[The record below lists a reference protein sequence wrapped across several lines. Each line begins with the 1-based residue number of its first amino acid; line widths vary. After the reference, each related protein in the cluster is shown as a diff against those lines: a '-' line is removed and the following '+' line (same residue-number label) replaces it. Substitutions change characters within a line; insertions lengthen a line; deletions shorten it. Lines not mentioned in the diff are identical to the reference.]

1 MICFFFKILPQLL
14 YYLDVEKNTG
24 EDSIDWGTLIVY
36 SCENSCSL
44 VENEIVKEEYL
55 WRQLGDKM

>member
-1 MICFFFKILPQLL
+1 MPQLL

-44 VENEIVKEEYL
+44 GENEIVKEEYL